1 MFYVPVLF
9 SSFGTA
15 HEAALLNTVIIGAV
29 NVLST
34 FVGIFAVDRFGR
46 KGLFLEGG
54 IQMFIGQVVTA
65 AVLGTQLAK
74 YGTAMP
80 SNVAIGV
87 LVVICV
93 YVSAFAWSWGP
104 LGWLVPSEIQT
115 MQTRPAGMA
124 SAVFVK

>member
-1 MFYVPVLF
+1 MLF
-9 SSFGTA
+9 SSFGSA
-15 HEAALLNTVIIGAV
+15 REAALLNTVIIGAV
-29 NVLST
+29 NVCAT
-34 FVGIFAVDRFGR
+34 FVSIFTVDRFGR

-65 AVLGTQLAK
+65 ILLGIELNK

-80 SNVAIGV
+80 SSVAVGV
-87 LVVICV
+87 LIVICV

-115 MQTRPAGMA
+115 MQTRSAGMS